1 MKPSPSCKESMRRCM
16 EQHSF
21 AYAHLYNDEKA
32 MDMHIHDCY
41 EIYYSISGG
50 KQFLID
56 NCFYDIMDGDIFL
69 INQFESH
76 YLTQIDK
83 QKHER
88 IIISID
94 PEFLSRLS
102 TETTDLSRCF
112 HFRDTEMPHRMH
124 LTPEEQ
130 NRFMYF
136 IHKLPDNSGLG
147 EDILDH
153 ALFLE
158 LMVFLNRAFEAR
170 CRQNA
175 STAAGNTDNADR
187 VSAGAGNSSAG
198 DDSSGR
204 SAVSC
209 GSSHGV
215 SPLPQSGS
223 YHTQVDEILSYIK
236 DGKKVTE
243 LGEYIDH
250 FDEDLDKEKLNL
262 LRLYKYPDE
271 SQELNMVPQVKENY
285 WLCKCGHYNSL
296 KSRAV
301 RFCPICGTRIEEA
314 REMEQV
320 DNKTLILEN
329 INTVIKISPGET
341 REEVIERYVE
351 AFHKKYGFDRDEVR
365 KSIDPEKIKI
375 NDQANT
381 VSSTV
386 ESAPQST
393 SDKKWIIIAGVA
405 LGVIIFFLLLSS
417 LSETNQKE
425 RCYDRGGLWINGA
438 CEMFDEGFY

>member
-88 IIISID
+88 IIMSID
-94 PEFLSRLS
+94 PEFLSHLS

-153 ALFLE
+153 AVFLE

-215 SPLPQSGS
+215 SPPPQSGS
-223 YHTQVDEILSYIK
+223 YHTQVDEILSYIN
-236 DGKKVTE
+236 TH
-243 LGEYIDH
+243 IQ
-250 FDEDLDKEKLNL
+250 EDLSLDRLSSHFYLSTSYICRIFKAATGTTINKYITAKRITLSKSL
-262 LRLYKYPDE
+262 L
-271 SQELNMVPQVKENY
+271 SQGYSVNEACETCGFNDYSNY
-285 WLCKCGHYNSL
+285 L
-296 KSRAV
+296 KAFTRAV
-301 RFCPICGTRIEEA
+301 G
-314 REMEQV
+314 V
-320 DNKTLILEN
+320 
-329 INTVIKISPGET
+329 SP
-341 REEVIERYVE
+341 
-351 AFHKKYGFDRDEVR
+351 KKYAQFN
-365 KSIDPEKIKI
+365 S
-375 NDQANT
+375 
-381 VSSTV
+381 
-386 ESAPQST
+386 
-393 SDKKWIIIAGVA
+393 
-405 LGVIIFFLLLSS
+405 
-417 LSETNQKE
+417 
-425 RCYDRGGLWINGA
+425 
-438 CEMFDEGFY
+438 

>member
-88 IIISID
+88 IIMSID
-94 PEFLSRLS
+94 PEFLSHLS
-102 TETTDLSRCF
+102 TETTDLNRCF

-153 ALFLE
+153 AVFLE

-223 YHTQVDEILSYIK
+223 YHTQVDEILSYIN
-236 DGKKVTE
+236 TH
-243 LGEYIDH
+243 IQ
-250 FDEDLDKEKLNL
+250 EDLSLDRLSSHFYLSTSYICRIFKAATGTTINKYITAKRITLSKSL
-262 LRLYKYPDE
+262 L
-271 SQELNMVPQVKENY
+271 SQGYSVNEACETCGFNDYSNY
-285 WLCKCGHYNSL
+285 L
-296 KSRAV
+296 KAFTRAV
-301 RFCPICGTRIEEA
+301 G
-314 REMEQV
+314 V
-320 DNKTLILEN
+320 
-329 INTVIKISPGET
+329 SP
-341 REEVIERYVE
+341 
-351 AFHKKYGFDRDEVR
+351 KKYAQFN
-365 KSIDPEKIKI
+365 S
-375 NDQANT
+375 
-381 VSSTV
+381 
-386 ESAPQST
+386 
-393 SDKKWIIIAGVA
+393 
-405 LGVIIFFLLLSS
+405 
-417 LSETNQKE
+417 
-425 RCYDRGGLWINGA
+425 
-438 CEMFDEGFY
+438 